1 MPRDWVEDSP
11 NESGATVRLDQ
22 ASIDAIA
29 RHVAELLRGESLAE
43 TPKSWTAAEV
53 ATRFGVS
60 RSWVYENAERLGAM
74 RLGNGARA
82 RLRFDPARVREA
94 LEGGR
99 GSKGAARVARSSH
112 RWVADGDLI
121 PIRGQ

>member
-11 NESGATVRLDQ
+11 NESGAAVRLDQ

-29 RHVAELLRGESLAE
+29 RHVAEILRGELLAE
-43 TPKSWTAAEV
+43 ASKPWTAAEV

-74 RLGNGARA
+74 RLGNGTRA
-82 RLRFDPARVREA
+82 RLRFDPGRVREA
-94 LEGGR
+94 LEGDRRPR
-99 GSKGAARVARSSH
+99 GAPRAPRSSH
-112 RWVADGDLI
+112 RWVADRDLI
-121 PIRGQ
+121 PIRG